1 VATDDHYSINHDT
14 TLIVPAGGVLT
25 NDFDAEND
33 SLTTVCRTQ
42 FPPHGILGGS
52 VIAGG
57 VKEGGFNYY
66 PDSGFVGTDS
76 FTYYVT
82 DGTLWSQPATIT
94 ITVNPPPGQ
103 KLVNGD
109 FGLGLGGWTASTGVA
124 KKVFYNSAVGASYPY
139 LAIPGPA
146 GQISQTSPTIAG
158 RKYQLTFQAMV
169 FGQTTP
175 VDMLATVQGAGPLLN
190 QSVSVAGVQT
200 GFLWQTQTFTFVADG
215 PSAALT
221 ISHSSGSAGVSLQ
234 LRHIRVTDLT
244 NLQQVFATQS
254 LSGAPGNPTVSMNI
268 TDPGTYLL
276 ERSSDLNTWT
286 RVRETVVH
294 VPGRIDFLDSQPAAS
309 PQGTGSG
316 PFYRVGLR
324 FDY

>member
-1 VATDDHYSINHDT
+1 
-14 TLIVPAGGVLT
+14 L
-25 NDFDAEND
+25 NDA
-33 SLTTVCRTQ
+33 
-42 FPPHGILGGS
+42 
-52 VIAGG
+52 
-57 VKEGGFNYY
+57 
-66 PDSGFVGTDS
+66 
-76 FTYYVT
+76 
-82 DGTLWSQPATIT
+82 
-94 ITVNPPPGQ
+94 
-103 KLVNGD
+103 
-109 FGLGLGGWTASTGVA
+109 
-124 KKVFYNSAVGASYPY
+124 KVFYNSAVGASYPY

-146 GQISQTSPTIAG
+146 GKISQTFPTLAG

-175 VDMLATVQGAGPLLN
+175 VDMLTTVQGAAPLLN

-200 GFLWQTQTFTFVADG
+200 GFLWQTQTFIFAADG
-215 PSAALT
+215 PTAALT
-221 ISHSSGSAGVSLQ
+221 ISHSSGNAGGSLQ

-254 LSGAPGNPTVSMNI
+254 LSGAPENPKISMNI

-276 ERSSDLNTWT
+276 ERSSDLRTWT

-294 VPGRIDFLDSQPAAS
+294 APGRVDFLDSQPATL

-316 PFYRVGLR
+316 PFYRVGLK